1 MINKLLVGAALASL
15 SFSTAAI
22 GQGQAGRAIVSIYHA
37 APGQQEA
44 LIKWL
49 AQQDRLAAEAGVP
62 PAQLYVHTDGADWD
76 YLIIQPVT
84 TDAQDAAIEAAAKR
98 LGIPQG
104 PRAGL
109 EFRKNIQSHSDT
121 FVSGPTS
128 ATDYLAAIG
137 PK

>member
-98 LGIPQG
+98 LLPSIAICLSFIDG
-104 PRAGL
+104 PASSMLQR
-109 EFRKNIQSHSDT
+109 RMT
-121 FVSGPTS
+121 FSSTLGRNAV
-128 ATDYLAAIG
+128 AIARTD
-137 PK
+137 